1 MSGLVVMKQMIIIFA
16 LIMAGFLL
24 HKRRILS
31 SAASKD
37 MSALVLNL
45 CSPALIVSSMFSDLT
60 SISRKNVGL
69 VALIGILCFAF
80 LIILGYALTKILR
93 VPVSRREAYILMTVF
108 GNLGFIGLPVAS
120 AVLGPK
126 SMVYVIVFNFL
137 FNVVI
142 FTFGIMLVKKGVEGV
157 EQSWTDIFSPG
168 FIACILAFIIYWFN
182 IKIPADLQSLV
193 NYCGNA
199 CTLLSLLVIGMSL
212 VGMNLGSVFKNKR
225 LLLFTAIRFI
235 AVPIALALLLK
246 PFLPDY
252 IMRASIVLMMSLP
265 VANMP
270 MMMAEQYGKE
280 TTTISEGI
288 ILSTVLS
295 AATISLVFLFV

>member
-16 LIMAGFLL
+16 LIMAGFFL
-24 HKRRILS
+24 HKRRIIS

-45 CSPALIVSSMFSDLT
+45 CSPALIISSMFSDLT

-69 VALIGILCFAF
+69 VALIGVLCFVF
-80 LIILGYALTKILR
+80 LIILGFALTKILR
-93 VPVSRREAYILMTVF
+93 VPVSQREAYILMTVF

-142 FTFGIMLVKKGVEGV
+142 FTFGIMLVKKGVDGV

-225 LLLFTAIRFI
+225 LLLFTAVRFI

-246 PFLPDY
+246 PFLPDWT
-252 IMRASIVLMMSLP
+252 V
-265 VANMP
+265 
-270 MMMAEQYGKE
+270 
-280 TTTISEGI
+280 TITS
-288 ILSTVLS
+288 STR
-295 AATISLVFLFV
+295 

>member
-1 MSGLVVMKQMIIIFA
+1 MLRCIRKTEIVILFGGRVLCFFILALRFYFIVAFLIFFIYNRNIGCNYQDNRQLQRQTITATDNYNDNKSGECGKMSGLVVMKQMIIIFA

-24 HKRRILS
+24 YKKHIIS

-45 CSPALIVSSMFSDLT
+45 CSPALIISSMFSDLST
-60 SISRKNVGL
+60 ISRKDVGL
-69 VALIGILCFAF
+69 VALIGVLCFAF

-93 VPVSRREAYILMTVF
+93 VPVSQKEAYILMTVF

-142 FTFGIMLVKKGVEGV
+142 FTFGIMLVKKRRGGV

-168 FIACILAFIIYWFN
+168 LL
-182 IKIPADLQSLV
+182 PASQ
-193 NYCGNA
+193 
-199 CTLLSLLVIGMSL
+199 
-212 VGMNLGSVFKNKR
+212 
-225 LLLFTAIRFI
+225 
-235 AVPIALALLLK
+235 
-246 PFLPDY
+246 PFLSTG
-252 IMRASIVLMMSLP
+252 SISGFR
-265 VANMP
+265 
-270 MMMAEQYGKE
+270 Q
-280 TTTISEGI
+280 ICSHW
-288 ILSTVLS
+288 
-295 AATISLVFLFV
+295 

>member
-45 CSPALIVSSMFSDLT
+45 CSPALIISSMFSDLT

-108 GNLGFIGLPVAS
+108 GNLGFI
-120 AVLGPK
+120 
-126 SMVYVIVFNFL
+126 
-137 FNVVI
+137 
-142 FTFGIMLVKKGVEGV
+142 
-157 EQSWTDIFSPG
+157 
-168 FIACILAFIIYWFN
+168 
-182 IKIPADLQSLV
+182 
-193 NYCGNA
+193 
-199 CTLLSLLVIGMSL
+199 
-212 VGMNLGSVFKNKR
+212 
-225 LLLFTAIRFI
+225 
-235 AVPIALALLLK
+235 
-246 PFLPDY
+246 
-252 IMRASIVLMMSLP
+252 
-265 VANMP
+265 
-270 MMMAEQYGKE
+270 
-280 TTTISEGI
+280 
-288 ILSTVLS
+288 
-295 AATISLVFLFV
+295 